1 MEKEKNC
8 RIRAM
13 TAEDLDSV
21 AKIWLDTNVEVH
33 SFIPSEYWKENLAP
47 VKGMFLQAEMYVYE
61 ENREILGFIGL
72 DQSYIAGIFVKK
84 QHRSLGIGKALLDFV
99 KEQNE
104 ELTLHAYQKNEKAVH
119 FYKREGFRIQ
129 REMTDKDTRE
139 EEYLME
145 WSKGSGVEDHAQ
157 ILLRAANLSDAPRLL
172 EIYAPYVTDT
182 AITFEYDV
190 PAVEEF
196 RERMERTL
204 EKYPYI
210 VAVRD
215 GRIIGYAYASA
226 FAERAAYGWSV
237 ELSIYVDMEERRSGA
252 GRKLY
257 DALETI
263 LKEMHI
269 LNVNACIAC
278 PKEED
283 EYLDRNSVQFHEHM
297 GFRLAGEFHDSGY
310 KFGCWYNMVWM
321 EKMIGEHTDQP
332 LPVLT
337 FSQVKDKVTGRI
349 LAE

>member
-1 MEKEKNC
+1 MLEVKFYEKVDDELLKFAVIISKHEEKWVFCKHKERNTYEIPGGHRENEESIMDTAKRELKEETGAKKFSIYPVCVYSVTGKNRVNKTGEETYGMLYYAEIDSFEKELHSEIEKVILSDHLPEHWTYPLIQPFLLQEFEKRVRTKG
-8 RIRAM
+8 RI
-13 TAEDLDSV
+13 
-21 AKIWLDTNVEVH
+21 
-33 SFIPSEYWKENLAP
+33 
-47 VKGMFLQAEMYVYE
+47 
-61 ENREILGFIGL
+61 
-72 DQSYIAGIFVKK
+72 
-84 QHRSLGIGKALLDFV
+84 SLR
-99 KEQNE
+99 
-104 ELTLHAYQKNEKAVH
+104 T
-119 FYKREGFRIQ
+119 
-129 REMTDKDTRE
+129 
-139 EEYLME
+139 
-145 WSKGSGVEDHAQ
+145 
-157 ILLRAANLSDAPRLL
+157 ANLSDAPRLL

-310 KFGCWYNMVWM
+310 KFGRWYNMVWM
-321 EKMIGEHTDQP
+321 EKMLGEHTDQP

>member
-61 ENREILGFIGL
+61 ENGEILGFIGL
-72 DQSYIAGIFVKK
+72 DQSYVAGIFVKS
-84 QHRSLGIGKALLDFV
+84 QYRSLGIGKALLDFV

-104 ELTLHAYQKNEKAVH
+104 ELTLHVYRKNEKAVH
-119 FYKREGFRIQ
+119 FYKREEFWIQ
-129 REMTDKDTRE
+129 RKMTDKDTRE

-145 WSKGSGVEDHAQ
+145 WSKGSGVE
-157 ILLRAANLSDAPRLL
+157 LRTANLSDAPRLL

-237 ELSIYVDMEERRSGA
+237 ELSIYVDMKERHSGA

-310 KFGCWYNMVWM
+310 KFGRWYNMVWM

-337 FSQVKDKVTGRI
+337 FSQVKEKVTGRI

>member
-1 MEKEKNC
+1 MLEVKFYEKVDDELLKFAVIISKHEEKWVFCKHKERNTYEIPGGHRENEESIMDTAKRELKEETGAKKFSIYPVCVYSVTGKNRVNKTGEETYGMLYYAEIDSFEKELHSEIEKVILSDHLPEHWTYPLIQPFLLQEFQKRARTKG
-8 RIRAM
+8 RI
-13 TAEDLDSV
+13 
-21 AKIWLDTNVEVH
+21 
-33 SFIPSEYWKENLAP
+33 
-47 VKGMFLQAEMYVYE
+47 
-61 ENREILGFIGL
+61 
-72 DQSYIAGIFVKK
+72 
-84 QHRSLGIGKALLDFV
+84 SLR
-99 KEQNE
+99 
-104 ELTLHAYQKNEKAVH
+104 T
-119 FYKREGFRIQ
+119 
-129 REMTDKDTRE
+129 
-139 EEYLME
+139 
-145 WSKGSGVEDHAQ
+145 
-157 ILLRAANLSDAPRLL
+157 ANLSDAPRLL

-196 RERMERTL
+196 RKRMERIL

-237 ELSIYVDMEERRSGA
+237 ELS
-252 GRKLY
+252 
-257 DALETI
+257 
-263 LKEMHI
+263 
-269 LNVNACIAC
+269 

-310 KFGCWYNMVWM
+310 KFGRWYNMVWM